1 MNLPIVDVPGGV
13 TLLAGGPV
21 AGRDLRAALA
31 LAPDLVAVD
40 GGADRAM
47 ALGHDPCAV
56 IGDMDSI
63 SDRARQRLA
72 DRIHAVA
79 EQDSTDFEKA
89 LSRVRARFVLALG
102 CLGGRVDHELAV
114 FSTLIQQ
121 AKGPPCLLVGGSDVV
136 FAAPAA
142 RTLRLNLRAGD
153 RVSLFPMMRTGGRSE
168 GLRWPIRGLDL
179 RPDGR
184 VGTSNEATGPVDLCF
199 DVAGM
204 LVILPRNRLKAAFSA
219 LVSAG

>member
-1 MNLPIVDVPGGV
+1 MILPIVEVTGGA

-21 AGRDLRAALA
+21 RRGDLQAGLA

-40 GGADRAM
+40 GGADHALR
-47 ALGHDPCAV
+47 LGHEPRAV

-63 SDRARQRLA
+63 SDAARQRLA
-72 DRIHAVA
+72 GRIHVIA

-89 LSRVRARFVLALG
+89 LSRIRARFVLALG

-114 FSTLIQQ
+114 FSALVQQ
-121 AKGPPCLLVGGSDVV
+121 QEAPPCLLVGAQDVV
-136 FAAPAA
+136 FAAPAG
-142 RTLRLNLRAGD
+142 RPIRLPLRSGD
-153 RVSLFPMMRTGGRSE
+153 RVSLFPMAPVTGLSE

-184 VGTSNEATGPVDLCF
+184 VGTSNAATGPVHLRF
-199 DVAGM
+199 DAAGM

-219 LVSAG
+219 LVSGD